1 MRLLSQVTPPLQESL
16 RPFVDFSSFSPQ
28 VTSASTDHALYQGLV
43 IFSGVD
49 AEQARIGRD
58 VKLKEFGDDV
68 SDRVAVQ
75 RVIAGVDGFLVSRES
90 VGAEEKELLTAFSH
104 SEGFRDF
111 AGLGWSLVVEHDKGD
126 ILGPV
131 GPIKR
136 FLMVISG
143 TSILLALLIS
153 AFISSSIS
161 RRIKN
166 LTKMAEDIARGEL
179 DIRADETQSQDEI
192 GQLAVV
198 FSEMSAALRDSYGR
212 LEERVRQRTEELE
225 TANIGLEAQI
235 VWRERVEKAMNQ
247 QAQELARS
255 NAELEQFA
263 YVASHDLQE
272 PLRKVLAFGDLLH
285 SRSDDA
291 LDDTGRNYLERMQ
304 DASRRMRALIEAL
317 LTYARVTSHGNP
329 FVTVDLGEV
338 TREVVSDLEVTIA
351 SSGGRVE
358 LGDLP
363 SIEADPTQMRQLLQ
377 NLISN
382 GLKFSRPGERPALAV
397 HGQLLN
403 GHAGSENDMPTAAV
417 TRDKVQLTVADDGI
431 GFDQKHA
438 DRIFTIFQRLHGR
451 GEYEGTGIGL
461 AIARKIVE
469 RHSGAI
475 TAIGRPGEGANLHRH
490 AARPATE

>member
-1 MRLLSQVTPPLQESL
+1 
-16 RPFVDFSSFSPQ
+16 
-28 VTSASTDHALYQGLV
+28 
-43 IFSGVD
+43 
-49 AEQARIGRD
+49 
-58 VKLKEFGDDV
+58 
-68 SDRVAVQ
+68 
-75 RVIAGVDGFLVSRES
+75 
-90 VGAEEKELLTAFSH
+90 
-104 SEGFRDF
+104 
-111 AGLGWSLVVEHDKGD
+111 
-126 ILGPV
+126 
-131 GPIKR
+131 
-136 FLMVISG
+136 
-143 TSILLALLIS
+143 
-153 AFISSSIS
+153 
-161 RRIKN
+161 
-166 LTKMAEDIARGEL
+166 MAEDIARGEL

-417 TRDKVQLTVADDGI
+417 TRDKVQLTVG
-431 GFDQKHA
+431 GRRH
-438 DRIFTIFQRLHGR
+438 RIRPKARRPHLHH
-451 GEYEGTGIGL
+451 L
-461 AIARKIVE
+461 PA
-469 RHSGAI
+469 
-475 TAIGRPGEGANLHRH
+475 P
-490 AARPATE
+490 ARPRRIRGHRDRAGHRAKDRRASQRSDHRDRQAGGRRQPSSSRCPSGNRVEMSPVGKPRNLITILILWRTTTRRTGCWRKRR